1 MDNAEDKTLSE
12 RVIRL
17 QIQIKNDAFTTPNL
31 TNNEWKD
38 FGDLK
43 AAFEN
48 NTRFGEKVWK
58 QNFFPKEF
66 FFRNSVRNDISVS
79 LD

>member
-17 QIQIKNDAFTTPNL
+17 DIQMEKDVFTPPNL
-31 TNNEWKD
+31 TNDEWKD
-38 FGDLK
+38 FDDLK

-48 NTRFGEKVWK
+48 NTRFGEKIK
-58 QNFFPKEF
+58 NNTFFLKEF
-66 FFRNSVRNDISVS
+66 FLRKSLRNDIFVS